1 MDEDIHL
8 EGQTE
13 SGADIVLY
21 VEQEASVSYVSVEAD
36 HIGYLR
42 FNFNPDFPQD
52 ARRFYDAL
60 LNVRSIIAEDM

>member
-13 SGADIVLY
+13 SGAAIVLY
-21 VEQEASVSYVSVEAD
+21 VEQEASMSYVSIEAE
-36 HIGYLR
+36 HLGYLR
-42 FNFNPDFPQD
+42 FNFNPDFPAD

-60 LNVRSIIAEDM
+60 LNVRSIIEE